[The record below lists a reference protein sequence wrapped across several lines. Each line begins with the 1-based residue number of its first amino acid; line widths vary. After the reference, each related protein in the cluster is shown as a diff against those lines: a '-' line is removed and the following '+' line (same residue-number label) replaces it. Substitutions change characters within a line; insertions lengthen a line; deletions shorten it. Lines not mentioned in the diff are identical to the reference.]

1 MRLEKIAR
9 LEEIRLNHPLVPG
22 RHDAAIARQ
31 LRKEGHLDA
40 ANKVEALIPPPD
52 EPLPRAA
59 YTSQARRMAERQG
72 IDLVSMKKTVCELW
86 ESCNKNLAIFRHLL
100 SGHNLRMREGDRQD
114 TRTGAHIIETINGQL
129 IGSFTRLTKLRMKE
143 FRILLQQEQSSCP
156 PPSRESIAQFIIPQP
171 CTRAAIE
178 NRILH
183 NKPLPF
189 FDRPRH
195 SRVVPALCRP
205 DVRKNYRLII
215 RQKQACYAVLN
226 AHPTSE
232 WGPFE
237 QPEAE
242 VQRLFRA
249 VARTRDR
256 YRDIKR
262 ELEEA
267 AREQQKAQKSWL
279 ATFTNK
285 RTKAD
290 ENYEQLT
297 LQLMAM
303 IQYLFEIIMYWLG
316 LRLKAPTF
324 PRFPIPTK
332 REAALQDYC
341 DKNKEF
347 RKRLDDKEQLLPLLR
362 HYCQLAHKKHSQ
374 RNKDWHLKYYAER
387 EKAQKSLRYLETI
400 GPAFFQVPPH
410 LHDRIEACQRSKE
423 FDAALT
429 LITDYNEGRK
439 TSNRSL
445 VISSQPAI
453 TPPKPSLTPR
463 HVIALTRP
471 GSSYGP

>member
-1 MRLEKIAR
+1 
-9 LEEIRLNHPLVPG
+9 
-22 RHDAAIARQ
+22 
-31 LRKEGHLDA
+31 
-40 ANKVEALIPPPD
+40 
-52 EPLPRAA
+52 
-59 YTSQARRMAERQG
+59 MAERQG
-72 IDLVSMKKTVCELW
+72 IDLVSMKKTICDLW
-86 ESCNKNLAIFRHLL
+86 GSSGKNLAIFRHLL

-114 TRTGAHIIETINGQL
+114 TRTGAHIIETIDGQL

-143 FRILLQQEQSSCP
+143 FRILLQQEQPSCP

-195 SRVVPALCRP
+195 SRIVPALCRP

-303 IQYLFEIIMYWLG
+303 IQYLFEIIMHWLG
-316 LRLKAPTF
+316 LRSQLPTA
-324 PRFPIPTK
+324 PRFPIPTE
-332 REAALQDYC
+332 RDAALQDYC
-341 DKNKEF
+341 ARHEDFQNK
-347 RKRLDDKEQLLPLLR
+347 LDDKKLFLSLLR
-362 HYCQLAHKKHSQ
+362 DYCKQAHKRHSQ
-374 RNKDWHLKYYAER
+374 NNVEWYRQHSAER
-387 EKAQKSLRYLETI
+387 DRARNTLRFLETI
-400 GPAFFQVPPH
+400 SPGTFHVSAH
-410 LHDRIEACQRSKE
+410 LHARIEACQLRKD
-423 FDAALT
+423 FDTALT
-429 LITDYNEGRK
+429 LIEDRDERCDIPH
-439 TSNRSL
+439 RSL
-445 VISSQPAI
+445 AISSQPTSA
-453 TPPKPSLTPR
+453 PPEPSLIPR
-463 HVIALTRP
+463 HHTSRP
-471 GSSYGP
+471 RPSCEP